1 MENGVNK
8 DKESY
13 EIILASGSPRRK
25 EILTQIR
32 ARFCVKVSDCDET
45 ISEKKPETLV
55 LELSMR
61 KAAAVARDVTG
72 PAVIIGADTVVS
84 LEDEILGKPKDKAD
98 AVRMLGM
105 LSGRTHFV
113 YTGVCILRK
122 EPDGG
127 EKMLRFAER
136 SGVHVVKMN
145 EKQIQEYTDTP
156 EPYDKAGAYAV
167 QGLFAP
173 YIESIE
179 GDYYN
184 IVGLPVSGIY
194 QRLYEDGIDLRTGR
208 VIL

>member
-1 MENGVNK
+1 MENGGNK
-8 DKESY
+8 DHESY
-13 EIILASGSPRRK
+13 EIILASGSSRRR
-25 EILTQIR
+25 EILTQIG
-32 ARFCVKVSDCDET
+32 AKFCVKVSDCDET

-84 LEDEILGKPKDKAD
+84 LEDEILGKPKDKTD

-122 EPDGG
+122 EPDGE

-173 YIESIE
+173 YIEGIE

-194 QRLYEDGIDLRTGR
+194 QRLYEDGIDLRTGG
-208 VIL
+208 VIV